1 MQEAGKQHAR
11 SLALGGLV
19 SPWTVPAGLPLLFIV
34 LDLVAGGQG
43 SIPNSEIAGVFA
55 AFLMFGLPFTYAV
68 TLILVVPVALW
79 LRRRQALSAARLC
92 LWCILLGPIT
102 MYGYAWLLGGRP
114 GELLEPEGLL
124 LSAAYGLAS
133 GIVFCLASGIRL
145 LAR

>member
-1 MQEAGKQHAR
+1 MALTGKQHER
-11 SLALGGLV
+11 SLALGALV
-19 SPWTVPAGLPLLFIV
+19 SSWTVPAGLPLLFVV
-34 LDLVAGGQG
+34 LDLLAGGQDG
-43 SIPNSEIAGVFA
+43 IPDSQIAGVFA

-68 TLILVVPVALW
+68 TLILVMPVALW
-79 LRRRQALSAARLC
+79 LRRKQSLSSARLC

-133 GIVFCLASGIRL
+133 GIVFCLVSGIRL
-145 LAR
+145 VAR